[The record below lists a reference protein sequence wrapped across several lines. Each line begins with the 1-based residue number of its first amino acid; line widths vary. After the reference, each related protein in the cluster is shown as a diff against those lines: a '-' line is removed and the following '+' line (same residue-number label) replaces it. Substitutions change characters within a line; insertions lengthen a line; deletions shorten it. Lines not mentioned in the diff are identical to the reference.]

1 MSEIIQQWE
10 QLHRSL
16 VWHTRSR
23 FFGRS
28 GQAKR
33 LRPFLLRRCL
43 EVRLKLELI
52 RRGKHFWHQRDGHVL
67 SSRVAE
73 MHEFCDTETI
83 KKLGE
88 LVNLFEDD
96 PSSPEGA
103 KLKDSEYFYPDAPR
117 SRKVSSGTPYIWED
131 ADAVRRLQA
140 AEREIEELLDSL
152 PLPPPA

>member
-1 MSEIIQQWE
+1 
-10 QLHRSL
+10 
-16 VWHTRSR
+16 
-23 FFGRS
+23 
-28 GQAKR
+28 
-33 LRPFLLRRCL
+33 
-43 EVRLKLELI
+43 
-52 RRGKHFWHQRDGHVL
+52 
-67 SSRVAE
+67 

-88 LVNLFEDD
+88 LVNLFEDY

-131 ADAVRRLQA
+131 DNAIRRLQA

-152 PLPPPA
+152 ARQSPA